1 MKLLVSFVFLFSTAV
16 LSSLT
21 ESTSSYFNVLDYGAN
36 GNGKKDDSE
45 AFLKA
50 WNDACA
56 STEDNPTLR
65 VPFGK
70 TFLLNPLKFQ
80 GPCKSERINFD
91 LGGIVMAPSKDEWS
105 NDGVDKWIQFYDIDS
120 LTVKGDGRFDGQ
132 GSSWWDKD
140 CHKHCKRPTALFF
153 HNCNGL
159 HLNKTKHVNSG
170 RNHMSINNCND
181 VIISDIHITAPDE
194 SPNTDGID
202 ISGSKNV
209 RIQDSFIGTGDD
221 CVAINDGS
229 SNIDIIGLTC
239 GPGHGISIGSLG
251 KDGDYNVVE
260 NVYVSDCI
268 LQDTQNGVRIKTW
281 EGGYGYAKNITFE
294 KITLENVKNPII
306 IDQHYTAYAY
316 RRKNKGREI
325 KVSDVTYR
333 DVHGTSANEKA
344 ITLDCSRAR
353 CTNII
358 MEEVNITTSSSN
370 EEAKSFCQNA
380 DGKSTSTVPPV
391 PCLSKSH

>member
-1 MKLLVSFVFLFSTAV
+1 MKLFVSFVFLFFIVV

-21 ESTSSYFNVLDYGAN
+21 ESASSYFNVLDYGAD
-36 GNGKKDDSE
+36 GNGKTDDSE
-45 AFLKA
+45 
-50 WNDACA
+50 
-56 STEDNPTLR
+56 
-65 VPFGK
+65 
-70 TFLLNPLKFQ
+70 
-80 GPCKSERINFD
+80 

-105 NDGVDKWIQFYDIDS
+105 SDGVDKWIQFYDIDS
-120 LTVKGDGRFDGQ
+120 LTVKGDGQFDGQ
-132 GSSWWDKD
+132 
-140 CHKHCKRPTALFF
+140 
-153 HNCNGL
+153 
-159 HLNKTKHVNSG
+159 
-170 RNHMSINNCND
+170 
-181 VIISDIHITAPDE
+181 DIHITAPNE

-209 RIQDSFIGTGDD
+209 RILDSFIGTGDD
-221 CVAINDGS
+221 CIAINDGS

-251 KDGDYNVVE
+251 KNGDYNVVE
-260 NVYVSDCI
+260 NVYVSECI

-316 RRKNKGREI
+316 GRKNKGREI

-358 MEEVNITTSSSN
+358 MEEVNITTSTSD

-380 DGKSTSTVPPV
+380 DGESTSTVPPV